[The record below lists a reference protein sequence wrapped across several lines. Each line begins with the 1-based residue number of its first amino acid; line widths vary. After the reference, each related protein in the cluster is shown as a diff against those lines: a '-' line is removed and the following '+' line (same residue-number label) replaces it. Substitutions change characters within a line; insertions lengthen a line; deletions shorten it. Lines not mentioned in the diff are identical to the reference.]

1 MMVLIPVRLK
11 AGEAINKI
19 NALQMSET
27 TEHDLIQYLEN
38 RIHTHQVEITKLEN
52 IITSIN
58 DLCNPCGY
66 PIPDEQLSNDLTVSV
81 EEVQSYPGYDPAAGI
96 ADKIFFALREIGSG
110 YSEDIATVLIRYEP
124 GLTLPKTVKKI
135 AGTLSTLKAKHKLAA
150 FRSDKKFKYALP
162 DEMTR

>member
-1 MMVLIPVRLK
+1 
-11 AGEAINKI
+11 
-19 NALQMSET
+19 MSET

-38 RIHTHQVEITKLEN
+38 RIQTHQVEITKLEN

-58 DLCNPCGY
+58 DLCNPCEY
-66 PIPDEQLSNDLTVSV
+66 PVPDEQLSNDLTVSP

-110 YSEDIATVLIRYEP
+110 YIADIAAVLVRYEP
-124 GLTLPKTVKKI
+124 ELTLPEMVKKI
-135 AGTLSTLKAKHKLAA
+135 GSTLSTLKGRNKLTAVL
-150 FRSDKKFKYALP
+150 SDKKFKYTLP